1 MSIWSL
7 RLLVK
12 KPVLV
17 WEEIDSIKTGKQY
30 KIEQDEYTYKLI
42 NLLEKIEKSKE
53 PKVQSFL
60 SKEKEI
66 FLICFQ
72 HGEESD

>member
-30 KIEQDEYTYKLI
+30 KIEQDEDTYKLI
-42 NLLEKIEKSKE
+42 NLLEKIERS
-53 PKVQSFL
+53 
-60 SKEKEI
+60 
-66 FLICFQ
+66 
-72 HGEESD
+72 